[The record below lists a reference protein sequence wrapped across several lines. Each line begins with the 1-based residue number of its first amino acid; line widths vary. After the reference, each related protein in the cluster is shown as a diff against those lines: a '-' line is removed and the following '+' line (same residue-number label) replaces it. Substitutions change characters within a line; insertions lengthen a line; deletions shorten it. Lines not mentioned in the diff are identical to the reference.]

1 MLIETSAMVNTGD
14 TPSDLTANRRVVHRR
29 FCSVRPCLPV
39 GLLALRP
46 GHAAEWL
53 VWPWCEATKGGS
65 GG

>member
-14 TPSDLTANRRVVHRR
+14 TPSNLTANRRVVHRR

-53 VWPWCEATKGGS
+53 VWP
-65 GG
+65 